1 MDNSFA
7 FTISVPRSVFGKL
20 GFGVF
25 ASVCRQG
32 NSRLTFLGL
41 SRAYSHY
48 LDFRV
53 DSPDLSSANSAMNC
67 LADFR
72 LNLIRNG
79 FYRRHWH
86 FGCIIKLSSHV
97 SSH

>member
-7 FTISVPRSVFGKL
+7 FTISIPRSVFGKL

-32 NSRLTFLGL
+32 NSRLTFIGPSL
-41 SRAYSHY
+41 AYSRY

-53 DSPDLSSANSAMNC
+53 DSPDLRSANAAVNR

-72 LNLIRNG
+72 HNLILNG
-79 FYRRHWH
+79 FYRRHWY
-86 FGCIIKLSSHV
+86 FGCIIKLSNSL
-97 SSH
+97 